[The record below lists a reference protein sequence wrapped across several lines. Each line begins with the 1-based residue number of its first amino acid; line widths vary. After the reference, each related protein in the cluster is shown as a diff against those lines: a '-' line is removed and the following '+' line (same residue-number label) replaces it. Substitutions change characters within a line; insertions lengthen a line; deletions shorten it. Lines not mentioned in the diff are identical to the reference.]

1 MNAFGLYDSFKM
13 TNTTFTNNNFDY
25 RDGGALTFMPQMQKW
40 DGSVDTRDLMPVLSH
55 C

>member
-13 TNTTFTNNNFDY
+13 TNTTFTNNNFNY
-25 RDGGALTFMPQMQKW
+25 WDGGALTFMPKMEKW
-40 DGSVDTRDLMPVLSH
+40 DGNVDNPELMPVLSH